1 MHHRFSPLCDKHSRL
16 NGVHK
21 MLKQIS
27 IVAVTAAMIAALPA
41 RGASPQVAVG
51 SGQYSIGISGI
62 VPVICRTS
70 VDATIVA
77 PNAGEVSLGALNEFC
92 NSPGGYE
99 VYADYS
105 PAFAGA
111 SLVVDGAR
119 VALSQTGSTRISA
132 SATAAINARSLTL
145 DLPEGVSG
153 GNISFRIVAL

>member
-1 MHHRFSPLCDKHSRL
+1 
-16 NGVHK
+16 

-41 RGASPQVAVG
+41 HGANPQVAIG

-62 VPVICRTS
+62 VPVICRAS

-77 PNAGEVSLGALNEFC
+77 PNAGQVSLGALNEFC
-92 NSPGGYE
+92 NNPGGYE

-105 PAFAGA
+105 SAFAGA

-119 VALSQTGSTRISA
+119 VALSETGSTRIST

-153 GNISFRIVAL
+153 GNISFRIVVL

>member
-1 MHHRFSPLCDKHSRL
+1 MRKEIC
-16 NGVHK
+16 
-21 MLKQIS
+21 
-27 IVAVTAAMIAALPA
+27 IVAISAAMLAALPA
-41 RGASPQVAVG
+41 RGASPQVG
-51 SGQYSIGISGI
+51 ESGAQYSIGISGI
-62 VPVICRTS
+62 VPVICRAS

-77 PNAGEVSLGALNEFC
+77 PRAGEVSLGALNEFC

-111 SLVVDGAR
+111 SLVVDGTR
-119 VALSQTGSTRISA
+119 VTLSENGSTRISA
-132 SATAAINARSLTL
+132 STTAAINARSLAL

>member
-1 MHHRFSPLCDKHSRL
+1 MRNRFSVL
-16 NGVHK
+16 
-21 MLKQIS
+21 
-27 IVAVTAAMIAALPA
+27 VAAAALAATLPA
-41 RGASPQVAVG
+41 QGSTPGVAVG

-62 VPVICRTS
+62 VPVICRAS
-70 VDATIVA
+70 VDATIISPSV
-77 PNAGEVSLGALNEFC
+77 GEVSLGALNEFC

-119 VALSQTGSTRISA
+119 VPLSQSGTTRVSGSSN
-132 SATAAINARSLTL
+132 AAINARSLAL

>member
-1 MHHRFSPLCDKHSRL
+1 
-16 NGVHK
+16 
-21 MLKQIS
+21 MLKQLS
-27 IVAVTAAMIAALPA
+27 VVVASAMLIATLPA
-41 RGASPQVAVG
+41 HGSSPNVAVG

-62 VPVICRTS
+62 VPVICRAS

-77 PNAGEVSLGALNEFC
+77 PSAGEVSLGALNEFC

-111 SLVVDGAR
+111 SLVVDGTR
-119 VALSQTGSTRISA
+119 VLLSQSGTTRVSGSSI
-132 SATAAINARSLTL
+132 AAINARSLAL

>member
-1 MHHRFSPLCDKHSRL
+1 
-16 NGVHK
+16 
-21 MLKQIS
+21 MLKQICLL
-27 IVAVTAAMIAALPA
+27 AVTAAMTAAMPA
-41 RGASPQVAVG
+41 HGTNPQVAIG

-62 VPVICRTS
+62 VPVICRAS

-77 PNAGEVSLGALNEFC
+77 PSTGEVSLGSLNEFC

-111 SLVVDGAR
+111 SLMVDGAS
-119 VALSQTGSTRISA
+119 VTLSDTGSTRISA

-145 DLPEGVSG
+145 DLPDGVIG